1 MLLNIFIGI
10 MGILI
15 GFFVGYSIIR
25 SKWLKAEIRLEE
37 QQKHFE
43 MLKVELEKQFDQ
55 RTQLMKEEFQTLS
68 TEILERKSGNLQSA
82 NKEQLDNI
90 LNPLKEKIVNFE
102 KSLQDNRM
110 EDAKYKASFEKVIE
124 EMMKQTQALGK
135 DANNLARALKGDN
148 KMQGDWGEMVLDEL
162 LRESGLQEGIH
173 YEVQSSITDEDGRTI
188 RNEDNKM
195 MRPDVVVHYPD
206 GKDVI
211 VDSKV
216 SLVAYIDYVNAE
228 SDAQRQDALQRHLKS
243 VKSHVDELAS
253 KNYAAYLKKQSREA
267 VDFVVMFIP
276 NESPHQLALI
286 QDPKLFRYAKDK
298 KVLIVS
304 PVNLMALLQV
314 IHIGWTRADQEKNQL
329 LILEMAGQLLERLY
343 TFYEQFD
350 EVGKELEDAVK
361 SYNNSVLKLEDGSQ
375 SIVKKAE
382 QLKLLGVKMKKDKN
396 LPKRFQLEE

>member
-10 MGILI
+10 MGILV
-15 GFFVGYSIIR
+15 GFFIGYSIIR

-37 QQKHFE
+37 QQKHFD

-361 SYNNSVLKLEDGSQ
+361 SYNNSVLKLKDGSQ